1 MAAKERAAAEGVI
14 LARDIINAQID
25 PAILFSWAYNLS
37 LELVVTGI
45 LLGAFV
51 GAVFFWRVN
60 RPARHRAVI
69 GAFVGFYLS
78 IFAVVALFVL
88 AEAYQILSM

>member
-1 MAAKERAAAEGVI
+1 MI
-14 LARDIINAQID
+14 LARDIVQSKID
-25 PAILFSWAYNLS
+25 PELVFYWTYNLS
-37 LELVVTGI
+37 LELVVMGI
-45 LLGAFV
+45 LLGAFI
-51 GAVFFWRVN
+51 GAVFFWRVK

-78 IFAVVALFVL
+78 IFGVVALFVL